1 MALGPGPHTHGP
13 REDTELSRCVP
24 NLPQPGERCREG
36 GRGGSRGGRIRKRV
50 VHKGNTRAAQSIAI
64 FGDCQN
70 YGLASSVPSDYR
82 GAAA

>member
-1 MALGPGPHTHGP
+1 MALGPETHRHDP

-36 GRGGSRGGRIRKRV
+36 SRGVEVEEGVGKRV

-82 GAAA
+82 GEAA